1 MTTVHR
7 TNLALLFP
15 SALGWMATVW
25 NGPLLSQI
33 TFGYKTH
40 DSVAAAIGDAIE
52 TVNVQ
57 ANMPKL
63 ATQNELVS
71 RLQTFAEGGGDDFL
85 DIEIADQSLTKFQR
99 QVVRCCRKIPY
110 GQTVTY
116 SQLASQ
122 TGSPRAARAVG
133 SVMAANR
140 FPLVV
145 PCHRVVGANGRL
157 GGFSAPDGVRM
168 KQHLLNLER
177 AS

>member
-25 NGPLLSQI
+25 NGPLLSRI
-33 TFGYKTH
+33 TFGYKTR
-40 DSVAAAIGDAIE
+40 DSVADAIE
-52 TVNVQ
+52 IVNVQ

-63 ATQNELVS
+63 TTQNELVS
-71 RLQTFAEGGGDDFL
+71 RLQTFAEGDADDFL
-85 DIEIADQSLTKFQR
+85 NIEIADQSLTKFQR

-133 SVMAANR
+133 SVMASNR

-168 KQHLLNLER
+168 KQHLLNLEQ
-177 AS
+177 AT

>member
-25 NGPLLSQI
+25 NGPLLTRI
-33 TFGYKTH
+33 TFSYKTR
-40 DSVAAAIGDAIE
+40 DSVAAAIGIA
-52 TVNVQ
+52 NVQ
-57 ANMPKL
+57 ANMTKL

-71 RLQTFAEGGGDDFL
+71 RLQTFAEGDADDFL

-133 SVMAANR
+133 SVMASNR

-168 KQHLLNLER
+168 KQRLLNLER
-177 AS
+177 AT